1 MLFSLILA
9 WVSVLLCLLEAFRFI
24 ARVSK
29 APKLNRIFHKCHIP
43 FGVLLL
49 VTGGVHGI
57 LAGNLPGAS
66 LAEIEIAPVFLTLNW
81 GTACFLC
88 GMLLAVSYLL
98 RKKLRR
104 WWMAAHRL
112 LTVLML
118 AFLVLHVVDM
128 GISLPAR
135 LAWGNPPTA
144 EKPFAGPSAPVSSAE
159 PSKPAAEPTAR
170 PDPSPSRAPEEE
182 TSSAAGTPE
191 PSPSPETPSQIPE
204 TSAPPDEDV
213 LADGVYQ
220 GSAQGRN
227 GPITVEVT
235 VEGGAIADIEVI
247 SQSETPRYY
256 EQAEAVIS
264 SILSAGS
271 PDVDAVT
278 GATISSEA
286 IKAAVA
292 AALGL

>member
-29 APKLNRIFHKCHIP
+29 APKLNRVFHKCHIP
-43 FGVLLL
+43 CGVLLL

-57 LAGNLPGAS
+57 LAGNLPDAS
-66 LAEIEIAPVFLTLNW
+66 FSKIEIAPVFFTLNW

-88 GMLLAVSYLL
+88 GALLAVSYLL

-118 AFLVLHVVDM
+118 AFLVLHVADM

-135 LAWGNPPTA
+135 LAGENPPAVET
-144 EKPFAGPSAPVSSAE
+144 PSTTPSAPVSST
-159 PSKPAAEPTAR
+159 EPTAR
-170 PDPSPSRAPEEE
+170 PDPSPSRIPEEE

-191 PSPSPETPSQIPE
+191 PSPSPETPSPIPE
-204 TSAPPDEDV
+204 TPAPPDENV

-235 VEGGAIADIEVI
+235 VEGGVIADIEVI

-292 AALGL
+292 AALGQAELPR

>member
-43 FGVLLL
+43 CGVLLL
-49 VTGGVHGI
+49 VTGGLHGI

-66 LAEIEIAPVFLTLNW
+66 FSEIEIAPVFFTLNW

-88 GMLLAVSYLL
+88 GALLAVSYLL

-118 AFLVLHVVDM
+118 AFLVLHVADM

-135 LAWGNPPTA
+135 LAGENPPAVET
-144 EKPFAGPSAPVSSAE
+144 PSTTPSAPVSST
-159 PSKPAAEPTAR
+159 EPTAR
-170 PDPSPSRAPEEE
+170 PDPSPSRPPKEE
-182 TSSAAGTPE
+182 TSSAAGTP
-191 PSPSPETPSQIPE
+191 PPSPETPSQIPE
-204 TSAPPDEDV
+204 TPAPPDEDV

-292 AALGL
+292 AALGQAELPR